1 MQLRPYQEKAIN
13 DLFGWLQRHPTGN
26 PIVEATVG
34 AGKSVIIAELCRRVI
49 AMQPTARIV
58 MCVASRELCQ
68 QNLEKLLTVWSEAP
82 AGICSASL
90 GKKDLESQIIFAT
103 IGSIAK
109 HADKLGKVD
118 IMLIDECHNV
128 NSKDDGMYRTLIN
141 DIKRFGNPSL
151 CVIGFTG
158 TPFRGDGVWLWQGDD
173 PLFAGTAV
181 RITMDELL
189 EQGYLAPLVV
199 DKTDKPK
206 IDTSDLK
213 IVSGDFVIKDLAQV
227 VSDKELIKKVIDDF
241 FITAYHA
248 RNKFL
253 FYCVNKEHAHKVL
266 DELNKIMGLTSK
278 LITADTPKSERSN
291 VLDRYKLPKNDPNA
305 VNALV
310 SIGTLTTGFD
320 APQTDCIVL
329 LRPTR
334 SPVLY
339 VQIAGRGMRIAD
351 GKKDC
356 LWLDYTDTTATLGA
370 VNRIKGRNKGK
381 SSGADQGEP
390 FKYCLACGN
399 PNPITATECMEC
411 GEKFP
416 EPTRATHGSQAGNL
430 SPLAGYNPPAQEQ
443 FEVLGVSYH
452 KHQKGDKPPTL
463 RIDYDIGEMY
473 PVSEWKCLEHTGY
486 ALQKAAEWW
495 GQVLP
500 NETVPFTV
508 DEALERLHATPYAKA
523 PTIIKCQKD
532 PLGKY
537 WQVQDEREFGDTP
550 PPITSKHIKTPVFAT
565 ATATDDDIPF

>member
-141 DIKRFGNPSL
+141 DIKRFGSPSL

-158 TPFRGDGVWLWQGDD
+158 TPFRGDGIWLWQGDD

-356 LWLDYTDTTATLGA
+356 LWLDYTDTTEVLGA
-370 VNRIKGRNKGK
+370 VNLIKGRNKIRT
-381 SSGADQGEP
+381 SGSGSKP
-390 FKYCLACGN
+390 IKYCNSCGN
-399 PNPITATECMEC
+399 VNDAYATECVEC
-411 GEKFP
+411 GWQFP
-416 EPTRATHGSQAGNL
+416 NNTPRTHGTTASNTA
-430 SPLAGYNPPAQEQ
+430 PLAGYEPPIEEW
-443 FEVLGVSYH
+443 FNVFNVSYH
-452 KHQKGDKPPTL
+452 KHQKDNKPPTL

-473 PVSEWKCLEHTGY
+473 PISEWKCFEHSGF
-486 ALQKAAEWW
+486 ALQKACEWW
-495 GQVLP
+495 ADTVGGS
-500 NETVPFTV
+500 VPFSV
-508 DEALERLHATPYAKA
+508 DDVIKTLDSTPHKMPSAILCSKES
-523 PTIIKCQKD
+523 
-532 PLGKY
+532 GSKY
-537 WQVQDEREFGDTP
+537 WQ
-550 PPITSKHIKTPVFAT
+550 IKDKRKFYDSVPNVSYSPTRSFS
-565 ATATDDDIPF
+565 DDDMPF